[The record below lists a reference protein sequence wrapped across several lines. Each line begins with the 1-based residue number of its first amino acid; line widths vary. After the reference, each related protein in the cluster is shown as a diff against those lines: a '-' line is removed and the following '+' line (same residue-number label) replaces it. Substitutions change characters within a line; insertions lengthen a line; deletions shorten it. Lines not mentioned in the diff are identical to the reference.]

1 MKKDFIKGDNM
12 ELIELTRAIEEVKTS
27 YEMAKT
33 EKEEAY
39 YKAILE
45 ELRTEKELLMK
56 GDN

>member
-12 ELIELTRAIEEVKTS
+12 ELIELTNAIEEVKTS
-27 YEMAKT
+27 YELAKN

-45 ELRTEKELLMK
+45 ELRSEKQEIMK